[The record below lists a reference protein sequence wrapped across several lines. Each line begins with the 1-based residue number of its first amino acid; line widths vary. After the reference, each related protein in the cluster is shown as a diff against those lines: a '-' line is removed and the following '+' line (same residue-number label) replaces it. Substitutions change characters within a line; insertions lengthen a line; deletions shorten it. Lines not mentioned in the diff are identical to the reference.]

1 MTRNFATWGPLKL
14 WPMLILQKKDT
25 DQKTALILQN
35 LPLKTVILIISR
47 QIHKNTKPKGT
58 IVKAKFKKTTY
69 AE

>member
-1 MTRNFATWGPLKL
+1 
-14 WPMLILQKKDT
+14 MLILQKKDT